1 MADYEDIELE
11 EEEFQGQMTGRTLRR
26 ILGLTRP
33 HWRWVVGFLLL
44 IALVSTLDALFTF
57 LSKQMVDQGIVPG
70 DRARLLELVRIY
82 GALIFVQAGAVFGFI
97 YLAGIL
103 GERIQYD
110 LRKRMFDHL
119 QALSF
124 AYYSRTPIGWLMS
137 RVTSDSER
145 VAQLVTW
152 GILDITWAIMNITT
166 SLVFMMLINWQLAL
180 IVMGVIPVLFL
191 VALYFQRRILTQYRN
206 VRRVNS
212 RITAAYNET
221 ITGVKVIKALN
232 REEENLAEFDRLTG
246 DMYRAGYRAAVLS
259 AMFLPAVQLVASF
272 AVAAVVWYAGLEA
285 LNPNGAL
292 AGLTIGGIA
301 AFVSYITFMIWPI
314 QDLARVFAELQ
325 NALASAERIFSLED
339 TPPDIVDQP
348 GAIDPGTVRGDI
360 EFEHVSFFYEPGK
373 LVLDDF
379 SLTIRQGETIALV
392 GPTGGGKSTIVNLLC
407 RFYEPRM
414 GVVRVNGRDYRELT
428 QHALQS
434 RLGIV
439 LQTPYLFSG
448 PIREN
453 IRYGRLDASDE
464 EVEAAAR
471 MAGAH
476 AFIATLPK
484 GYEQEVGEGGT
495 LLSVGQK
502 QLLSLARAVLARP
515 EIFIMDEATS
525 SVDTLTEA
533 LIQQG
538 METLMAGRTS
548 VVIAH
553 RLSTIRRADRILV
566 IEGGRIA
573 EIGSHSELL
582 RARGHYYN
590 LYTQQ
595 FRQETTVE
603 EVAREM
609 AFA

>member
-11 EEEFQGQMTGRTLRR
+11 EEEFQGQVTGRTLRR
-26 ILGLTRP
+26 ILGLARP
-33 HWRWVVGFLLL
+33 HWRWVAGFLLL
-44 IALVSTLDALFTF
+44 IAVVSSLDSLFTF
-57 LSKQMVDQGIVPG
+57 LSKQIVDEGIVAG
-70 DRARLLELVRIY
+70 DRARLLEIVRLY

-119 QALSF
+119 QTLSF
-124 AYYSRTPIGWLMS
+124 AYYSRSPIGWLMS

-152 GILDITWAIMNITT
+152 GILDITWAIMNIATA
-166 SLVFMMLINWQLAL
+166 LFFMTLINWQLAL
-180 IVMGVIPVLFL
+180 IVAAIIPVLIV
-191 VALYFQRRILTQYRN
+191 VAVYFQRRILAQYRN

-212 RITAAYNET
+212 KITAAYNEN
-221 ITGVKVIKALN
+221 ITGVRVVKALN
-232 REEENLAEFDRLTG
+232 REEENLVEFDRLTS

-259 AMFLPAVQLVASF
+259 AMFLPAVQIVASF
-272 AVAAVVWYAGLEA
+272 AVAAIVWYAGVEA
-285 LNPNGAL
+285 LDPGGAL

-301 AFVSYITFMIWPI
+301 AFVSYVTFMIWPI

-325 NALASAERIFSLED
+325 NAVASAERIFSLVD
-339 TPPDIVDQP
+339 TQPDIVDQP

-360 EFEHVSFFYEPGK
+360 QFDHVSFYYEQGK
-373 LVLDDF
+373 PVLDDF
-379 SLTIRQGETIALV
+379 SLLIRQGETIALV

-407 RFYEPRM
+407 RFYEPTT
-414 GVVRVNGRDYRELT
+414 GAVRVNGRDYRELT

-448 PIREN
+448 TIREN

-464 EVEAAAR
+464 EVEAAAQ

-476 AFIATLPK
+476 PFIITLAK

-502 QLLSLARAVLARP
+502 QLLSLARAVLAKP

-609 AFA
+609 VFA

>member
-26 ILGLTRP
+26 VLGLTRP

-70 DRARLLELVRIY
+70 DRSRLMELVRIY

-166 SLVFMMLINWQLAL
+166 SLIFMMVINWQLAL

-191 VALYFQRRILTQYRN
+191 VALYFQRRILSQYRD
-206 VRRVNS
+206 VRRINS

-246 DMYRAGYRAAVLS
+246 SMYRAGYRAAVLS
-259 AMFLPAVQLVASF
+259 AMFLPAVQLVAAF
-272 AVAAVVWYAGLEA
+272 AVAAVVWYAGIEA

-339 TPPDIVDQP
+339 TQPDIVDQP

-360 EFEHVSFFYEPGK
+360 EFDHVSFYYEPGK
-373 LVLDDF
+373 PVLDDF

-414 GVVRVNGRDYRELT
+414 GMVRINGRDYRELT

-448 PIREN
+448 AIREN
-453 IRYGRLDASDE
+453 IRYGRLDATDE

-476 AFIATLPK
+476 PFIASLPK

>member
-82 GALIFVQAGAVFGFI
+82 CALIFVQAGAVFGFI

-232 REEENLAEFDRLTG
+232 REEENLAEFDRLTS